1 MHRRG
6 IWLTLLGVA
15 AFAAVVALVPP
26 LREGV
31 ASVLSGDAGRLRSE
45 LRDLGAGGALVLAG
59 LMLVHAVIPFPS
71 ELLNAAAG
79 FVYGFWLALPLVL
92 AGWLLSALATYAI
105 GRGAGRPLLLR
116 LVGEERLEEGSRLI
130 ERGGR
135 TGLLAARLIPVVPY
149 SLVGYVSGAARGAA
163 VALHVDHGR
172 RLDPAVRRGRL
183 PRRSARLAVGHRPRR
198 AGRGR
203 LVPRAADRRRACS
216 PGGCASAARQAPP
229 PRRVGGVLRRLLLLA
244 SAIVFID
251 AMFFAAIVPLLP
263 QFVDEFDLSKTGAGI
278 LAAAY
283 PAGTLD
289 RLAARRLA
297 RGAAGRARRP
307 SSSASRC

>member
-1 MHRRG
+1 MHHHRG
-6 IWLTLLGVA
+6 IWLTLLGLVA
-15 AFAAVVALVPP
+15 LAEVVALVPP

-45 LRDLGAGGALVLAG
+45 LRDLRAGGALVLAG

-149 SLVGYVSGAARGAA
+149 SLVGYVSGAAQVPLWRFAWTTVVGSIPLCAA
-163 VALHVDHGR
+163 VVYLGG
-172 RLDPAVRRGRL
+172 RLDSL
-183 PRRSARLAVGHRPRR
+183 SATDPGVLVAVGSFLALLIGGRVLAGRVRKRPRH
-198 AGRGR
+198 
-203 LVPRAADRRRACS
+203 
-216 PGGCASAARQAPP
+216 SAAA
-229 PRRVGGVLRRLLLLA
+229 
-244 SAIVFID
+244 
-251 AMFFAAIVPLLP
+251 
-263 QFVDEFDLSKTGAGI
+263 
-278 LAAAY
+278 
-283 PAGTLD
+283 
-289 RLAARRLA
+289 
-297 RGAAGRARRP
+297 
-307 SSSASRC
+307 